1 MKKPGYN
8 FQQAVDKKLNKF
20 ISLTGSD
27 SAFGKL
33 IFTTDLLNFGINNFL
48 YTLKTL

>member
-27 SAFGKL
+27 SACGKL

-48 YTLKTL
+48 YTLKIL